1 MKLDH
6 FPEREVSSVTKL
18 LCKVADYERD
28 HPVAA
33 RWFIVAAIGVV
44 LLVSAVV
51 ERAA

>member
-1 MKLDH
+1 MNLDH

-33 RWFIVAAIGVV
+33 RWLIGALILAIVVIAAIK
-44 LLVSAVV
+44 
-51 ERAA
+51 ERV